1 MKDYIKPKAI
11 NINLSIESIIAM
23 SIFDD
28 KEADP
33 DSPILSREDYNSQS
47 DKIITKNIWDEVW

>member
-1 MKDYIKPKAI
+1 MKDYIRPKAI
-11 NINLSIESIIAM
+11 NINLSIESTIAM

-33 DSPILSREDYNSQS
+33 DSPILSREDYQS

>member
-11 NINLSIESIIAM
+11 NINLSIESTIAM

-33 DSPILSREDYNSQS
+33 DSPILSREDYQS